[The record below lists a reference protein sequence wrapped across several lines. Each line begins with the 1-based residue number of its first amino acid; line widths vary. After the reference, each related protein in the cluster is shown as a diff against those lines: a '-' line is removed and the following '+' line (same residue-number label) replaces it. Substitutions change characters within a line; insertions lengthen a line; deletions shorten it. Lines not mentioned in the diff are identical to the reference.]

1 MFAGAGTV
9 LNILTI
15 VIGGALGVFIGA
27 KISERLRNLV
37 TDVLGCVTI
46 ISAAD
51 ALSAYWDVELQE
63 SMPKGWVILVVI
75 FSLLFGALIGSA
87 LAIEDRLEFLGNKL
101 KSRFSKNGSSN
112 FVEGFVSASLIFAIG
127 PLAILGSISDGMGTG
142 IDQLVLKSTLD
153 GFAALAFAASLGW
166 GVALSA
172 LPVGIYQFA
181 WTAVGLFLG
190 AILTNYQVSAMTAV
204 GGILLIGIS
213 LRLLRIKQI
222 AVGNLLPAL
231 ALAPFIRASS
241 SSICLKGFSVD
252 YKSVFNITSYGSI
265 VGGIYIVGLNY
276 LDIANNIVFTA
287 KIKHLLQFSY
297 SANH

>member
-1 MFAGAGTV
+1 MFTGSGTV

-27 KISERLRNLV
+27 KISEKLRNLV

-75 FSLLFGALIGSA
+75 FSLLVGALIGSA

-153 GFAALAFAASLGW
+153 GFASLAFAASLGW

-190 AILTNYQVSAMTAV
+190 AILTNYQVAAMTAV

-231 ALAPFIRASS
+231 ALAPLFA
-241 SSICLKGFSVD
+241 L
-252 YKSVFNITSYGSI
+252 
-265 VGGIYIVGLNY
+265 
-276 LDIANNIVFTA
+276 AA
-287 KIKHLLQFSY
+287 HQFV
-297 SANH
+297 

>member
-1 MFAGAGTV
+1 MFTGAGTV

-27 KISERLRNLV
+27 KISEKLRNLV

-75 FSLLFGALIGSA
+75 FSLLVGALIGSA

-190 AILTNYQVSAMTAV
+190 AILTNYQVVAMTAV

-231 ALAPFIRASS
+231 ALAPLFA
-241 SSICLKGFSVD
+241 L
-252 YKSVFNITSYGSI
+252 
-265 VGGIYIVGLNY
+265 
-276 LDIANNIVFTA
+276 AA
-287 KIKHLLQFSY
+287 HQFV
-297 SANH
+297 

>member
-1 MFAGAGTV
+1 MFTGAGTV

-15 VIGGALGVFIGA
+15 VIGGAFGVFIGA
-27 KISERLRNLV
+27 KITEKLRNLV

-75 FSLLFGALIGSA
+75 FSLLVGAIIGSA
-87 LAIEDRLEFLGNKL
+87 LAIEDRLEFLGDKL

-190 AILTNYQVSAMTAV
+190 AILSNYQVAAMTAV

-231 ALAPFIRASS
+231 ALAPLFA
-241 SSICLKGFSVD
+241 L
-252 YKSVFNITSYGSI
+252 
-265 VGGIYIVGLNY
+265 
-276 LDIANNIVFTA
+276 AA
-287 KIKHLLQFSY
+287 HQFV
-297 SANH
+297 

>member
-1 MFAGAGTV
+1 MFTGAGTV
-9 LNILTI
+9 LNILAI
-15 VIGGALGVFIGA
+15 VIGGAFGVFIGA
-27 KISERLRNLV
+27 KISEKLRNLV

-51 ALSAYWDVELQE
+51 ALSAYWDVELQQ

-75 FSLLFGALIGSA
+75 FSLLVGALLGSA

-190 AILTNYQVSAMTAV
+190 AILTNYQVAAMTAV

-231 ALAPFIRASS
+231 ALAPLFA
-241 SSICLKGFSVD
+241 L
-252 YKSVFNITSYGSI
+252 
-265 VGGIYIVGLNY
+265 
-276 LDIANNIVFTA
+276 AA
-287 KIKHLLQFSY
+287 HQFV
-297 SANH
+297 

>member
-190 AILTNYQVSAMTAV
+190 SILTNYQVSAMTAV

-231 ALAPFIRASS
+231 ALAPLFA
-241 SSICLKGFSVD
+241 LA
-252 YKSVFNITSYGSI
+252 T
-265 VGGIYIVGLNY
+265 
-276 LDIANNIVFTA
+276 
-287 KIKHLLQFSY
+287 HQFV
-297 SANH
+297 

>member
-1 MFAGAGTV
+1 MFTGAGTV

-27 KISERLRNLV
+27 KISEKLRNLV

-51 ALSAYWDVELQE
+51 ALSAYWDIELQE

-75 FSLLFGALIGSA
+75 FSLLIGALIGSA
-87 LAIEDRLEFLGNKL
+87 LAIEDRLESIGNKL
-101 KSRFSKNGSSN
+101 KSRFSKNSSSN

-190 AILTNYQVSAMTAV
+190 AILTNYQVAAMTAV

-231 ALAPFIRASS
+231 AMAPLLALA
-241 SSICLKGFSVD
+241 
-252 YKSVFNITSYGSI
+252 
-265 VGGIYIVGLNY
+265 
-276 LDIANNIVFTA
+276 A
-287 KIKHLLQFSY
+287 HQFV
-297 SANH
+297 

>member
-27 KISERLRNLV
+27 KISEKLRNLV

-75 FSLLFGALIGSA
+75 FSLLVGALIGSA

-172 LPVGIYQFA
+172 LPVGIYQFS

-190 AILTNYQVSAMTAV
+190 AILTNYQVAAMTAV

-231 ALAPFIRASS
+231 ALAPLFA
-241 SSICLKGFSVD
+241 L
-252 YKSVFNITSYGSI
+252 
-265 VGGIYIVGLNY
+265 
-276 LDIANNIVFTA
+276 AA
-287 KIKHLLQFSY
+287 HQF
-297 SANH
+297 A

>member
-27 KISERLRNLV
+27 KISEKLRNLV

-75 FSLLFGALIGSA
+75 FSLLVGALIGSA

-190 AILTNYQVSAMTAV
+190 AILTNYQVAAMTAV

-231 ALAPFIRASS
+231 ALAP
-241 SSICLKGFSVD
+241 L
-252 YKSVFNITSYGSI
+252 
-265 VGGIYIVGLNY
+265 
-276 LDIANNIVFTA
+276 FTLA
-287 KIKHLLQFSY
+287 AHQFV
-297 SANH
+297 

>member
-27 KISERLRNLV
+27 KISEKLRNLV
-37 TDVLGCVTI
+37 TDVLGCITI

-75 FSLLFGALIGSA
+75 FSLLVGALIGSA

-190 AILTNYQVSAMTAV
+190 AILTNYQVAAMTAV

-231 ALAPFIRASS
+231 ALAPLFA
-241 SSICLKGFSVD
+241 L
-252 YKSVFNITSYGSI
+252 
-265 VGGIYIVGLNY
+265 
-276 LDIANNIVFTA
+276 AA
-287 KIKHLLQFSY
+287 HQFV
-297 SANH
+297 

>member
-1 MFAGAGTV
+1 MFTGAGTV

-27 KISERLRNLV
+27 KITEKLRNLV

-75 FSLLFGALIGSA
+75 FSLLVGAIIGSA
-87 LAIEDRLEFLGNKL
+87 LAIEDRLEFLGDKL

-190 AILTNYQVSAMTAV
+190 AILTNYQVAAMTAV

-231 ALAPFIRASS
+231 ALAPLFA
-241 SSICLKGFSVD
+241 L
-252 YKSVFNITSYGSI
+252 
-265 VGGIYIVGLNY
+265 
-276 LDIANNIVFTA
+276 AA
-287 KIKHLLQFSY
+287 HQF
-297 SANH
+297 A

>member
-1 MFAGAGTV
+1 MFTGSGTV
-9 LNILTI
+9 LNISTI

-27 KISERLRNLV
+27 KISEKLRNLV

-75 FSLLFGALIGSA
+75 FSLLVGALIGSA
-87 LAIEDRLEFLGNKL
+87 LAIEDRLEFLGNEL

-190 AILTNYQVSAMTAV
+190 AILTNYQVAAMTAV

-231 ALAPFIRASS
+231 ALAPLFA
-241 SSICLKGFSVD
+241 LA
-252 YKSVFNITSYGSI
+252 
-265 VGGIYIVGLNY
+265 
-276 LDIANNIVFTA
+276 AN
-287 KIKHLLQFSY
+287 QFV
-297 SANH
+297 

>member
-75 FSLLFGALIGSA
+75 FSLSFGALIGSA

-231 ALAPFIRASS
+231 ALAPLFA
-241 SSICLKGFSVD
+241 L
-252 YKSVFNITSYGSI
+252 
-265 VGGIYIVGLNY
+265 
-276 LDIANNIVFTA
+276 AA
-287 KIKHLLQFSY
+287 HQFV
-297 SANH
+297 

>member
-27 KISERLRNLV
+27 KISEKLRNLV

-51 ALSAYWDVELQE
+51 ALSAYWDVELQK
-63 SMPKGWVILVVI
+63 SMPRGWVILVVI
-75 FSLLFGALIGSA
+75 FSLLVGALIGSA
-87 LAIEDRLEFLGNKL
+87 LAIEDRLELVGNKL
-101 KSRFSKNGSSN
+101 KSKFSKNSSSN

-181 WTAVGLFLG
+181 WTAIGLFLG
-190 AILTNYQVSAMTAV
+190 AVLTNYQVAAMTAV

-231 ALAPFIRASS
+231 ALAPLFA
-241 SSICLKGFSVD
+241 LV
-252 YKSVFNITSYGSI
+252 
-265 VGGIYIVGLNY
+265 
-276 LDIANNIVFTA
+276 A
-287 KIKHLLQFSY
+287 HQFV
-297 SANH
+297 

>member
-1 MFAGAGTV
+1 MFTGAGTV

-27 KISERLRNLV
+27 KISEKLRNLV

-75 FSLLFGALIGSA
+75 FSLLVGALIGSA
-87 LAIEDRLEFLGNKL
+87 LAIEDRLEFVGNKL

-190 AILTNYQVSAMTAV
+190 AILTNYQVAAMTAV

-231 ALAPFIRASS
+231 ALAPLFA
-241 SSICLKGFSVD
+241 L
-252 YKSVFNITSYGSI
+252 
-265 VGGIYIVGLNY
+265 
-276 LDIANNIVFTA
+276 AA
-287 KIKHLLQFSY
+287 HQFV
-297 SANH
+297 

>member
-15 VIGGALGVFIGA
+15 IIGGALGVFIGA

-51 ALSAYWDVELQE
+51 ALSAYWDVELHE

-75 FSLLFGALIGSA
+75 FSLLIGALIGSA
-87 LAIEDRLEFLGNKL
+87 LAIEDRLESIGNKL
-101 KSRFSKNGSSN
+101 KSRFSKNSSSN

-190 AILTNYQVSAMTAV
+190 AILADYQVAAMTAV
-204 GGILLIGIS
+204 GGILLTGIS

-231 ALAPFIRASS
+231 VMAPLLALAA
-241 SSICLKGFSVD
+241 
-252 YKSVFNITSYGSI
+252 
-265 VGGIYIVGLNY
+265 
-276 LDIANNIVFTA
+276 
-287 KIKHLLQFSY
+287 HQFV
-297 SANH
+297 